1 MNYGTIKTDIAL
13 FTVYP
18 NSDNRCT
25 LSYNDHELMVFPNT
39 YWWDKDGIL
48 AEVEENR
55 DSLLESINA
64 VMSNDQ
70 MHIPAPKVTMDNAKE
85 ILMELKE
92 LLKDEEKGFYSSRLQ
107 QCINKLA

>member
-1 MNYGTIKTDIAL
+1 MNYGTIKTDIAT
-13 FTVYP
+13 FNIYP

-25 LSYNDHELMVFPNT
+25 LSYNDHELMVFTDT
-39 YWWDKDGIL
+39 YWWDKDNIL
-48 AEVEENR
+48 AQIEDNR
-55 DSLLESINA
+55 DSILNSIKSINEQN
-64 VMSNDQ
+64 SS
-70 MHIPAPKVTMDNAKE
+70 PAPKVTMNNAKE